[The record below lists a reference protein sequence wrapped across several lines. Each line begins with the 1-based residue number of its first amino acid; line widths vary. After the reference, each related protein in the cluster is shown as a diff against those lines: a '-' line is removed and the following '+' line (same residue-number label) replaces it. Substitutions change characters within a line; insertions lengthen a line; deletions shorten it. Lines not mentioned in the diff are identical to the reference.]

1 MKKIL
6 KAHAI
11 YSLNMQLNN
20 LFLQTFMWKT
30 FIRKW

>member
-11 YSLNMQLNN
+11 YLLNMQLNN
-20 LFLQTFMWKT
+20 LFLKT